1 MQGTIENGRQS
12 RKKKRKQNTR
22 GSGEK
27 HPADRVAEGKERA
40 KKEAEEEEKE
50 ARQSRARSKASE
62 ICTLC
67 IVERLPV
74 SNIAEYAGR

>member
-12 RKKKRKQNTR
+12 RKKKEEQSTR
-22 GSGEK
+22 DSAEK
-27 HPADRVAEGKERA
+27 HPADRVAEGKGKE

-50 ARQSRARSKASE
+50 ARQSHARSKASE